1 MILLSLA
8 LSRST
13 EFRSYTFRVR
23 GEWQV
28 TKWQSMLVC
37 FHRSS
42 YIYILIE
49 FFPSRWYFINMYLF
63 FFPLCFT
70 HLAFWFKMSCH
81 LAALY
86 AWAFISSV
94 FFSHFYHPPFSLLF
108 FFFFISLIFSSG
120 LSRRP
125 SVGLTASVSLTT
137 SIYKKK
143 EKKKYSQDYI
153 SH

>member
-49 FFPSRWYFINMYLF
+49 FFPSRWYFINMYLLF
-63 FFPLCFT
+63 FVCVLLILPFGSKCLV
-70 HLAFWFKMSCH
+70 
-81 LAALY
+81 
-86 AWAFISSV
+86 ISPHSMPERSYLQY
-94 FFSHFYHPPFSLLF
+94 FFSSHFYHPPFSLLF

-143 EKKKYSQDYI
+143 EI
-153 SH
+153 

>member
-94 FFSHFYHPPFSLLF
+94 FFSHFYHPPFFPSFLFLFHFFDLL
-108 FFFFISLIFSSG
+108 IRVITPSFSRPHSFG
-120 LSRRP
+120 LP
-125 SVGLTASVSLTT
+125 HNFNL
-137 SIYKKK
+137 
-143 EKKKYSQDYI
+143 
-153 SH
+153 

>member
-42 YIYILIE
+42 YIYIYWSNSFRQDGISLIYIYFFSFVFYSSCLLVQNVLSSRRTLRLSVHIFSIFFTFLSSS
-49 FFPSRWYFINMYLF
+49 FFPSFLF
-63 FFPLCFT
+63 LFHFFDLLIRVITP
-70 HLAFWFKMSCH
+70 S
-81 LAALY
+81 
-86 AWAFISSV
+86 
-94 FFSHFYHPPFSLLF
+94 FSRPHSF
-108 FFFFISLIFSSG
+108 G
-120 LSRRP
+120 LP
-125 SVGLTASVSLTT
+125 HNFNL
-137 SIYKKK
+137 
-143 EKKKYSQDYI
+143 
-153 SH
+153 

>member
-49 FFPSRWYFINMYLF
+49 FFPSRWYFINMYLL

-94 FFSHFYHPPFSLLF
+94 FFFFTFLSSSFFPSFLFLFHFFDLLIRVITPSFSRPHSF
-108 FFFFISLIFSSG
+108 G
-120 LSRRP
+120 LP
-125 SVGLTASVSLTT
+125 HNFNL
-137 SIYKKK
+137 
-143 EKKKYSQDYI
+143 
-153 SH
+153 

>member
-49 FFPSRWYFINMYLF
+49 FFPSRWYFINMYLLF
-63 FFPLCFT
+63 FSFVFYSSCLLVQNVLSSRRTLRLSVHIFSIFFTFLSSSFFPSFLFLF
-70 HLAFWFKMSCH
+70 H
-81 LAALY
+81 
-86 AWAFISSV
+86 
-94 FFSHFYHPPFSLLF
+94 FFDLLIRVITPSFSRPHSF
-108 FFFFISLIFSSG
+108 G
-120 LSRRP
+120 LP
-125 SVGLTASVSLTT
+125 HNFNL
-137 SIYKKK
+137 
-143 EKKKYSQDYI
+143 
-153 SH
+153 